1 MKGPLIQGVYVIM
14 EVSVFEEISSWVQTV
29 AASKSFDEAMQNFIA
44 TKYGQYALIFI
55 FFMFIIIYLRVL
67 FGPKGFFREKQWDEW
82 NEHAKSVK
90 KAEKEA
96 LEAERKAAKSV
107 KK

>member
-1 MKGPLIQGVYVIM
+1 M
-14 EVSVFEEISSWVQTV
+14 FEKFSSWVQTV
-29 AASKSFDEAMQNFIA
+29 AESKTFDEAITNFIA

-82 NEHAKSVK
+82 NKEAKATRD
-90 KAEKEA
+90 AEKAARNAEA
-96 LEAERKAAKSV
+96 KIQAEKKSQQ
-107 KK
+107 